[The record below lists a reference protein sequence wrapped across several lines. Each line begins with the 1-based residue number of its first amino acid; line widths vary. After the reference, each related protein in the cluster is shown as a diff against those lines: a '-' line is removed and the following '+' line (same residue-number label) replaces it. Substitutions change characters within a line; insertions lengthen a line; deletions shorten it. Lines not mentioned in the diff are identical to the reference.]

1 MLVDDEPPARKVLRR
16 LLAEHEDASI
26 VAEAGSIAQARSAI
40 AAAQPDLLFL
50 DIALADGEGFDLV
63 DALPKQAFVVFV
75 TAHPQHALRAFDVA
89 AIDYLLKPVAER
101 RLAGTLKR
109 LRDLR
114 RRSTDQAVETTQLPA
129 SPRPDARL
137 TVTVDGRTHL
147 FEPAAIAA
155 LRAEGDYTRLQ
166 LADGRSLLVG
176 RLLGAFETALHG
188 PPFVRLSRS
197 LLINC
202 DHIAQVTWIAGG
214 RCRLA
219 LVEGA
224 VHYDLGRAAT
234 KRLRAL
240 LSEADNRP

>member
-1 MLVDDEPPARKVLRR
+1 MRPPSCIRLTAHWRSTLTRSEEAEELLGRRRRRRRGLEAGHDDARDLGEARVVGVHLGRDRALLLAREAHLGARGLLLREER
-16 LLAEHEDASI
+16 LL
-26 VAEAGSIAQARSAI
+26 G
-40 AAAQPDLLFL
+40 
-50 DIALADGEGFDLV
+50 
-63 DALPKQAFVVFV
+63 
-75 TAHPQHALRAFDVA
+75 
-89 AIDYLLKPVAER
+89 AER